1 MAISPLLLRFFLLL
15 LAFSLDDAP
24 HHHCT
29 EAAATTLPP
38 PPPPPF
44 SFKFDFSNTYT
55 YRLEDLRFEGT
66 AAVHGATVDLT
77 CNVAQCTTGRMSY
90 GRAVPL
96 WDRATNEV
104 ASFATDFVFKI
115 VTPDNVAR
123 GDGMAFF
130 LSSYPSRVPPNP
142 SGQNFGLI
150 AGDAD
155 DAGDGPD
162 RFIAVEFDTYDD
174 TFERPKQIGDHIGI
188 DVSSVAN
195 SINTT
200 SLNFSRNGAMRAS
213 ITFDNVTRMLVATVQ
228 FTDQTTAS
236 RAAPVQVS
244 AKLGDPR
251 ALLPS
256 EVAVGFSTAN
266 GATFQLDQI
275 LSWSFNST
283 LASPHPVV
291 KGKFAIVGAPILVL
305 LVWSILSWW
314 KWRSSSQDIGK
325 RTGGV
330 RQFKYNELAA
340 ATNQFSSEN
349 RLIGAGPFGEGYK
362 GFFKEMGLHVAIKKI
377 SKESRS
383 EGSSKNRNFY
393 DEVKTISSAKHKN
406 LVELVGWCVKRRWNM
421 FDFMCWCR
429 EKANTIF
436 LVYEFVDNSNLRV
449 HLHEKEAVLPWTTR
463 YKIVKDICAALVH
476 LHHERRP
483 FVLHRNIKP
492 NNILL
497 DKEFNAKLA
506 DFGLS
511 RTADRV
517 GKVRYLDPE
526 CRKTGK
532 FKRSSDVYSFGIV
545 LLEIAC
551 KKDENSYAKVWSRY
565 LEKSLMQV
573 ADDRLRGEFDE
584 RQMERVIVLGLWCC
598 QPNIDMR
605 PTMQQA
611 MDFLE
616 SDGPLPELAE
626 PETSSSKIGN

>member
-1 MAISPLLLRFFLLL
+1 MDISHLLLRFFLLPL

-24 HHHCT
+24 HLHYCT
-29 EAAATTLPP
+29 EAAPTTPPPP

-130 LSSYPSRVPPNP
+130 LSSYPSRVPPKP
-142 SGQNFGLI
+142 SGQSFGLI
-150 AGDAD
+150 AGDAN

-162 RFIAVEFDTYDD
+162 RFVAVEFDTYDD
-174 TFERPKQIGDHIGI
+174 TFERPRPAGDHIGI
-188 DVSSVAN
+188 DVSSVAD

-213 ITFDNVTRMLVATVQ
+213 ITFDM
-228 FTDQTTAS
+228 S
-236 RAAPVQVS
+236 PGCWS
-244 AKLGDPR
+244 PPCS
-251 ALLPS
+251 LLIRLLLRVLPL
-256 EVAVGFSTAN
+256 FSLWKSISTHRVFLYKRGEN
-266 GATFQLDQI
+266 NLYIQMI
-275 LSWSFNST
+275 LCEI
-283 LASPHPVV
+283 H
-291 KGKFAIVGAPILVL
+291 
-305 LVWSILSWW
+305 SILSWW
-314 KWRSSSQDIGK
+314 KWRSSSRDIDK

-362 GFFKEMGLHVAIKKI
+362 GFFKEMGRHVAIKKI

-383 EGSSKNRNFY
+383 EGRNKDFY

-406 LVELVGWCVKRRWNM
+406 LVELVGWCMKRRWNM

-429 EKANTIF
+429 EKAYTIF

-476 LHHERRP
+476 LHHERRQ

-511 RTADRV
+511 RTADKV
-517 GKVRYLDPE
+517 GKARYMDPE

-565 LEKSLMQV
+565 LDKSLMQV

-598 QPNIDMR
+598 QPNIDKR

-626 PETSSSKIGN
+626 PGTSSSKIGN

>member
-1 MAISPLLLRFFLLL
+1 
-15 LAFSLDDAP
+15 
-24 HHHCT
+24 
-29 EAAATTLPP
+29 
-38 PPPPPF
+38 
-44 SFKFDFSNTYT
+44 
-55 YRLEDLRFEGT
+55 
-66 AAVHGATVDLT
+66 
-77 CNVAQCTTGRMSY
+77 
-90 GRAVPL
+90 
-96 WDRATNEV
+96 
-104 ASFATDFVFKI
+104 
-115 VTPDNVAR
+115 
-123 GDGMAFF
+123 
-130 LSSYPSRVPPNP
+130 
-142 SGQNFGLI
+142 
-150 AGDAD
+150 
-155 DAGDGPD
+155 
-162 RFIAVEFDTYDD
+162 
-174 TFERPKQIGDHIGI
+174 
-188 DVSSVAN
+188 
-195 SINTT
+195 
-200 SLNFSRNGAMRAS
+200 
-213 ITFDNVTRMLVATVQ
+213 MLVATVQ

-283 LASPHPVV
+283 LASPHPVT
-291 KGKFAIVGAPILVL
+291 KGHHKKKGAAGKFAIVGAPIFLL

-314 KWRSSSQDIGK
+314 KWRSSSRDIDK

-362 GFFKEMGLHVAIKKI
+362 GFFKEMGRHVAIKKI

-383 EGSSKNRNFY
+383 EGSNKDFY

-406 LVELVGWCVKRRWNM
+406 LVELVGW
-421 FDFMCWCR
+421 
-429 EKANTIF
+429 EKAHTIF

-511 RTADRV
+511 RTADKV
-517 GKVRYLDPE
+517 GKARYLDPE
-526 CRKTGK
+526 CKKTGK

-551 KKDENSYAKVWSRY
+551 KKDENSFAKVWSRY

-584 RQMERVIVLGLWCC
+584 RQMERVIILGLWCC

-605 PTMQQA
+605 PTVQQA

>member
-1 MAISPLLLRFFLLL
+1 MEISQLVLCFFLLL
-15 LAFSLDDAP
+15 LAFSLDAP
-24 HHHCT
+24 HHCT
-29 EAAATTLPP
+29 DAAATT
-38 PPPPPF
+38 PPPF
-44 SFKFDFSNTYT
+44 SFNFNFSNTYT
-55 YRLEDLRFEGT
+55 YRLDDLRFEGT

-77 CNVAQCTTGRMSY
+77 CDVAQCTTGRMSY
-90 GRAVPL
+90 GRPVPL
-96 WDRATNEV
+96 WDRTTNEV
-104 ASFATDFVFKI
+104 ASFATEFAFKI
-115 VTPDNVAR
+115 ITPNDKAR

-130 LSSYPSRVPPNP
+130 LSSYPSHVPPKP

-150 AGDAD
+150 AGDGEN
-155 DAGDGPD
+155 AGSFD

-188 DVSSVAN
+188 DVSSVAD

-200 SLNFSRNGAMRAS
+200 SLNFSRNGAMKAS

-228 FTDQTTAS
+228 FTEPPGS
-236 RAAPVQVS
+236 RSAAPVQVS

-251 ALLPS
+251 ALLPP
-256 EVAVGFSTAN
+256 EVTVGFSTAN
-266 GATFQLDQI
+266 GGTFQLDQI
-275 LSWSFNST
+275 LSWSFSST
-283 LASPHPVV
+283 LASPHPVI
-291 KGKFAIVGAPILVL
+291 KGNHKKKGMAGKLAIVGALIFVL

-314 KWRSSSQDIGK
+314 KWGSSRRDIDK

-340 ATNQFSSEN
+340 ATNRFSSEN
-349 RLIGAGPFGEGYK
+349 RLIGAGPFGEVYK
-362 GFFKEMGLHVAIKKI
+362 GFLREMGRHVAIKKI

-383 EGSSKNRNFY
+383 EGSNRDFY
-393 DEVKTISSAKHKN
+393 DEVKIISSAKNKN
-406 LVELVGWCVKRRWNM
+406 LVELVGWCMKRRWNI
-421 FDFMCWCR
+421 FDFICWCR

-463 YKIVKDICAALVH
+463 YKIVKDICAALVY
-476 LHHERRP
+476 LHHERCP

-497 DKEFNAKLA
+497 DREFNAKLA

-511 RTADRV
+511 RSADKV
-517 GKVRYLDPE
+517 GKARYLDPE

-551 KKDENSYAKVWSRY
+551 KKDENSYAKVWRWY
-565 LEKSLMQV
+565 IEKSVMQA

-584 RQMERVIVLGLWCC
+584 RQMERVIVLGLWCS

-626 PETSSSKIGN
+626 PETSSSKISN